1 MRIKIVDS
9 NGNSLKSAVESRLS
23 SLLQRVRNSGKLIQD
38 GLLWTTR
45 NHFSTIYPGST
56 HYSPD
61 KVQPA
66 SISNGTTPTAT
77 IDVDV
82 PGVTRAYHDLII
94 KPRFRRALTI
104 PMHRSAYG
112 RKASSFTDTFVLKKK
127 NGSRFIVQNS
137 GSQLVFLYVL
147 KDRVFQRQD
156 SRLMP
161 SDNTYGAN
169 ICSRI
174 TAYLDR
180 AKII

>member
-1 MRIKIVDS
+1 MRIKLVDS
-9 NGNSLKSAVESRLS
+9 NGNSPKSTVTSKLS

-66 SISNGTTPTAT
+66 SISNGSNPAAT

-82 PGVTRAYHDLII
+82 PGVTRAYHDLDIR
-94 KPRFRRALTI
+94 PRFRRALTI
-104 PMHRSAYG
+104 PIHRSAFG

-127 NGSRFIVQNS
+127 NGSKFIVQNN
-137 GSQLVFLYVL
+137 GS
-147 KDRVFQRQD
+147 
-156 SRLMP
+156 
-161 SDNTYGAN
+161 
-169 ICSRI
+169 
-174 TAYLDR
+174 
-180 AKII
+180 

>member
-9 NGNSLKSAVESRLS
+9 NGNSLKSTVESRLS

-66 SISNGTTPTAT
+66 SINNGSNPTAT

-82 PGVTRAYHDLII
+82 PGITRAYHDLII
-94 KPRFRRALTI
+94 KPRFRRHLSI
-104 PMHRSAYG
+104 PIHSQSYG
-112 RKASSFTDTFVLKKK
+112 KSPRQFDNLIFIQKK
-127 NGSRFIVQNS
+127 NGNKLLAQKF
-137 GSQLVFLYVL
+137 GTGLMFLYAL
-147 KDRVFQRQD
+147 KERVFQRQD